1 MKSVAIVL
9 DLLIQVIDQNLLLQ
23 KLSLWCRIGV
33 EVVEIRS
40 VELLTSYDCLAIY
53 RIWRITTIFFFI
65 SSILKAAYDG

>member
-1 MKSVAIVL
+1 
-9 DLLIQVIDQNLLLQ
+9 LLLQ

-40 VELLTSYDCLAIY
+40 VELLTSYDWLAIY